1 MTPIVPY
8 FQGDPGIAAEGY
20 RGEVRRRR
28 IAGAAVLVATLI
40 AMVLL
45 GASFLRP
52 DSPAL
57 PALAVPT
64 PTATDTASPPAS
76 PVESTPTRQP
86 QHTASAPPPCA
97 HPAASA
103 FTPSSIAIPQ
113 VTPRAHVLAL
123 GYDARGV
130 PGVPP
135 LTSEGKT
142 EFAWVPE
149 VRPGSTSGNVLL
161 NAHTWPDG
169 TALGNHLL
177 AGLQIGSRIVVHG
190 GQGEELCYR
199 VSQRVEV
206 AATASVPAY
215 FDTFGPPQL
224 AIIVCSGIR
233 RGPGDW
239 TERTIWYASPL
250 L

>member
-1 MTPIVPY
+1 VRKVLIGLLAVVPLA
-8 FQGDPGIAAEGY
+8 I
-20 RGEVRRRR
+20 
-28 IAGAAVLVATLI
+28 GAWL
-40 AMVLL
+40 
-45 GASFLRP
+45 LRP
-52 DSPAL
+52 DSPVTPSGAA
-57 PALAVPT
+57 PAPTSTSTST
-64 PTATDTASPPAS
+64 PTATEPVSPPTSPVSSAPTKRPSPTASTAAAS
-76 PVESTPTRQP
+76 VD
-86 QHTASAPPPCA
+86 CD
-97 HPAASA
+97 HPAAGA
-103 FTPSSIAIPQ
+103 FSPSRISIPQ
-113 VTPRAHVLAL
+113 VTGGAPVLAL

-149 VRPGSTSGNVLL
+149 IRPGSDSGNVLL

-177 AGLQIGSRIVVHG
+177 AGLQTGSRIVVHG
-190 GQGEELCYR
+190 QQGEALCYR
-199 VSQRVEV
+199 VTDRVEV

-215 FDTFGPPQL
+215 FATDGPPQL

-250 L
+250 V

>member
-1 MTPIVPY
+1 
-8 FQGDPGIAAEGY
+8 
-20 RGEVRRRR
+20 VRRRG
-28 IAGAAVLVATLI
+28 ITAAAVLVAI
-40 AMVLL
+40 VLL
-45 GASFLRP
+45 GAWFLRP
-52 DSPAL
+52 DSPAAPSSSA
-57 PALAVPT
+57 PAATSPTSGTPTVTPTVTKSPT
-64 PTATDTASPPAS
+64 PTAEATTKRPHPSASP
-76 PVESTPTRQP
+76 
-86 QHTASAPPPCA
+86 TAAALNCD
-97 HPAASA
+97 HPATAA
-103 FTPSSIAIPQ
+103 FTPQRISIPH
-113 VTPRAHVLAL
+113 VTGGARVLAL

-149 VRPGSTSGNVLL
+149 VHPGASRGNVLL

-177 AGLQIGSRIVVHG
+177 AGLDTGGRIAVVGS
-190 GQGEELCYR
+190 GEVLCYR
-199 VSQRVEV
+199 VTDRVEV

-215 FDTFGPPQL
+215 FDADGQPQL

-239 TERTIWYASPL
+239 TERTIWYASPQV
-250 L
+250 